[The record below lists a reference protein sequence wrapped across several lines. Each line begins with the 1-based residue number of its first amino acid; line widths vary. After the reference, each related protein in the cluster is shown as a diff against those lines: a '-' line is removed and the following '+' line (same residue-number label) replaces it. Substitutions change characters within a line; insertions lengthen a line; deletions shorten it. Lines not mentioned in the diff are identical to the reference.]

1 MTTGEIWPM
10 VVEKAYAKVAGSYE
24 AIGRG
29 GRVAPALETLTGGA
43 AWSVDAM
50 TIPWKDL
57 RRAVEDNDVFVGA
70 GSEHNLSEH
79 ELEGVVGGHA
89 YSILHAVDVG
99 ADAERVRLL
108 LLRNPWGKS
117 EWKGDLLCGNQSS
130 ASGAPEAGIRRW
142 RV

>member
-1 MTTGEIWPM
+1 M

-57 RRAVEDNDVFVGA
+57 RRAVEDNDVR
-70 GSEHNLSEH
+70 S
-79 ELEGVVGGHA
+79 
-89 YSILHAVDVG
+89 
-99 ADAERVRLL
+99 R
-108 LLRNPWGKS
+108 
-117 EWKGDLLCGNQSS
+117 
-130 ASGAPEAGIRRW
+130 AGIIAS
-142 RV
+142 

>member
-1 MTTGEIWPM
+1 MIHTGEIWPM

-57 RRAVEDNDVFVGA
+57 RRAVEDNDVVA
-70 GSEHNLSEH
+70 AWELS
-79 ELEGVVGGHA
+79 A
-89 YSILHAVDVG
+89 TASTS
-99 ADAERVRLL
+99 R
-108 LLRNPWGKS
+108 
-117 EWKGDLLCGNQSS
+117 CGNIRVL
-130 ASGAPEAGIRRW
+130 AAPSHAGLRR
-142 RV
+142 RRLGT

>member
-1 MTTGEIWPM
+1 M

-57 RRAVEDNDVFVGA
+57 RRAVEDNDVRSRA
-70 GSEHNLSEH
+70 GIIR
-79 ELEGVVGGHA
+79 VVVA
-89 YSILHAVDVG
+89 T
-99 ADAERVRLL
+99 
-108 LLRNPWGKS
+108 
-117 EWKGDLLCGNQSS
+117 
-130 ASGAPEAGIRRW
+130 ASHAGIRR
-142 RV
+142 RRLGAQSF